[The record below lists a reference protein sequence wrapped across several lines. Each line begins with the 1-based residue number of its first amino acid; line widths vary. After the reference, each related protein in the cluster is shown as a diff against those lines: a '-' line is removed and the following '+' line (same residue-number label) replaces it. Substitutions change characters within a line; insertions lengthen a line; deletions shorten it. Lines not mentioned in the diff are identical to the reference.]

1 MNKDCIFCKI
11 IKAEIPSEKYYE
23 DDDIVAIKDINPMAP
38 VHALI
43 IPKKHIKNLTEIE
56 ERDINLLGKIQF
68 VISKLARKLN
78 IFDGFRVLNANGE
91 KGGQSV
97 LHMHYHLI
105 GGWKEKQ
112 NFMNPEAE
120 KNKK

>member
-1 MNKDCIFCKI
+1 MSDNCIFCKI
-11 IKAEIPSEKYYE
+11 IKNEHPSEKYYE
-23 DDDIVAIKDINPMAP
+23 DDDIIAIKDINMMAP

-43 IPKKHIKNLTEIE
+43 IPKRHIRNLTEITE
-56 ERDINLLGKIQF
+56 KDINLLGKIQF
-68 VISKLARKLN
+68 IASKLAKELN
-78 IFDGFRVLNANGE
+78 IFDGFRVLNANEE

-97 LHMHYHLI
+97 FHMHYHLI

-120 KNKK
+120 KNNK